1 MNRQAALAY
10 LTAEFGS
17 SNAPYL
23 TLAGVTLADSGP
35 VGGII
40 DSALL
45 RLGTVYSDLATAQPT
60 NALAYRATLRYE
72 ALVWCWHNVN
82 DFPHA
87 GKVGAGQGVSV
98 DLTDWRKEFGPK
110 IELARKDAAANGV
123 TLPPV
128 GDDSGWGAL
137 DPTKGPVGF
146 SLDYLQEPI
155 YG

>member
-1 MNRQAALAY
+1 MNRVAALAY

-17 SNAPYL
+17 STAPYL

-45 RLGTVYSDLATAQPT
+45 RLGTAYSDLATTEPT

-98 DLTDWRKEFGPK
+98 DLTSWREEFAAK
-110 IELARKDAAANGV
+110 IELARRDAALNGV
-123 TLPPV
+123 SLPSVTEDDGWSAMAPV
-128 GDDSGWGAL
+128 A
-137 DPTKGPVGF
+137 VGID
-146 SLDYLQEPI
+146 LNYLEGNL